1 MMGKYSVAFLI
12 PCNTV
17 RFLGGDGW
25 EFESD
30 LRIPEEV
37 EALLKKECPTS
48 ETAADYSSYE
58 YHNLKVGVIKDADG
72 AIENIYFR
80 FYGGVEPELPA
91 FLNEVSR
98 LYDLDFF
105 IPQQ

>member
-1 MMGKYSVAFLI
+1 MGKYSVAFLM

-17 RFLGGDGW
+17 RILGSDGW

-30 LRIPEEV
+30 LRIPVEV
-37 EALLKKECPTS
+37 EALLKKECSTS
-48 ETAADYSSYE
+48 ETTADYSSYE
-58 YHNLKVGVIKDADG
+58 YDNLKVGVIKDADG

-80 FYGGVEPELPA
+80 FYGGAEPELPA
-91 FLNEVSR
+91 FLSEASQ
-98 LYDLDFF
+98 LYDLEFF